1 MLHHNR
7 VWCVH
12 PVESAEELAR
22 KLKEA
27 TWSSCHAFSLGDYL
41 WLNDSTSADGAQEYA
56 VLKRED
62 GNGSPMQIESITFS
76 WCDEATSLQYIR
88 DTLDGRDDHHSFRKT
103 VAPVLQT
110 PEEHG
115 HCALC
120 R

>member
-1 MLHHNR
+1 MLHCNR
-7 VWCVH
+7 VWCVNQ
-12 PVESAEELAR
+12 VASAEELAR
-22 KLKEA
+22 KLKET
-27 TWSSCHAFSLGDYL
+27 TWCGCHAFSLGDYL
-41 WLNDSTSADGAQEYA
+41 WLNDSTSPDGAQEYA
-56 VLKRED
+56 VVKQD
-62 GNGSPMQIESITFS
+62 GGNGASVQLESITFS

-88 DTLDGRDDHHSFRKT
+88 DTLDDRDDHHSFRRS